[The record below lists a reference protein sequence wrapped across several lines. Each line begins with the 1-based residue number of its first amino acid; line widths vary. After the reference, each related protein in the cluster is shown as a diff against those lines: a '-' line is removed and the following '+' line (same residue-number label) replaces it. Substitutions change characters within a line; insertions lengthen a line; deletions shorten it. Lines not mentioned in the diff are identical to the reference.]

1 MKYKR
6 KPNLKLKTLPG
17 TTNQPSP
24 PLLLLLLSV
33 VVDVVGGVAGPVLVD
48 GSLPLP
54 DVVELG
60 VGVLGVDS
68 VGDAPLV
75 GLKVVDVDW
84 LRQALKKNA
93 ISAS

>member
-1 MKYKR
+1 M
-6 KPNLKLKTLPG
+6 KLKTLPG

-48 GSLPLP
+48 GSLLLP
-54 DVVELG
+54 DVVE
-60 VGVLGVDS
+60 LGVDS

-75 GLKVVDVDW
+75 GLKVVDGDW

>member
-1 MKYKR
+1 M
-6 KPNLKLKTLPG
+6 KLKTLPG

-48 GSLPLP
+48 GSLLLP
-54 DVVELG
+54 DVVE
-60 VGVLGVDS
+60 LGVDS

>member
-48 GSLPLP
+48 GSLLLP
-54 DVVELG
+54 DVVG
-60 VGVLGVDS
+60 LGVDS

>member
-1 MKYKR
+1 MK
-6 KPNLKLKTLPG
+6 LQTLPG

-33 VVDVVGGVAGPVLVD
+33 VVDVVGGVAGLVLVD
-48 GSLPLP
+48 GSLLLP
-54 DVVELG
+54 DVVG
-60 VGVLGVDS
+60 LGVDS
-68 VGDAPLV
+68 VGDTPLV
-75 GLKVVDVDW
+75 GLKVVDGDW

>member
-1 MKYKR
+1 M
-6 KPNLKLKTLPG
+6 
-17 TTNQPSP
+17 
-24 PLLLLLLSV
+24 
-33 VVDVVGGVAGPVLVD
+33 PVLVD
-48 GSLPLP
+48 GSLLLP
-54 DVVELG
+54 DVVE
-60 VGVLGVDS
+60 LGVDS

>member
-1 MKYKR
+1 M
-6 KPNLKLKTLPG
+6 KLKTLPG

-48 GSLPLP
+48 GSLLLP
-54 DVVELG
+54 DVVG
-60 VGVLGVDS
+60 LGVDS
-68 VGDAPLV
+68 VVDAPLV
-75 GLKVVDVDW
+75 GLKVVDGDW

>member
-1 MKYKR
+1 MKYER

-48 GSLPLP
+48 GSLLLP
-54 DVVELG
+54 DVVEL
-60 VGVLGVDS
+60 VVDS

>member
-1 MKYKR
+1 MKYER

-48 GSLPLP
+48 GSLLLP
-54 DVVELG
+54 DVVE
-60 VGVLGVDS
+60 LGVDS

>member
-6 KPNLKLKTLPG
+6 KANLKLKTLPG

-48 GSLPLP
+48 GSLLLP
-54 DVVELG
+54 DVVE
-60 VGVLGVDS
+60 LGVDS

-75 GLKVVDVDW
+75 GLKVVDGDW

>member
-48 GSLPLP
+48 GSLLLP
-54 DVVELG
+54 DVVE
-60 VGVLGVDS
+60 LGVDS

>member
-1 MKYKR
+1 M
-6 KPNLKLKTLPG
+6 KLKTLPG

-48 GSLPLP
+48 GSLLLP
-54 DVVELG
+54 DVVE
-60 VGVLGVDS
+60 LGVDS

-75 GLKVVDVDW
+75 GLKVVDGDW
-84 LRQALKKNA
+84 LRQALKKYA

>member
-1 MKYKR
+1 M
-6 KPNLKLKTLPG
+6 KLKTLPG

-48 GSLPLP
+48 GSLVLP
-54 DVVELG
+54 VV
-60 VGVLGVDS
+60 VGLGVDS

>member
-1 MKYKR
+1 M
-6 KPNLKLKTLPG
+6 KLKTLPG

-48 GSLPLP
+48 GSLLLP
-54 DVVELG
+54 DVVEL
-60 VGVLGVDS
+60 VVDS

>member
-1 MKYKR
+1 M
-6 KPNLKLKTLPG
+6 KLKTSPG

-33 VVDVVGGVAGPVLVD
+33 VVDVVVGGVVGPMLVD
-48 GSLPLP
+48 GSLLLP

-60 VGVLGVDS
+60 VGVLDVDP

-75 GLKVVDVDW
+75 GLKVVDGDW
-84 LRQALKKNA
+84 LRQALRKNA
-93 ISAS
+93 ISVS

>member
-1 MKYKR
+1 M
-6 KPNLKLKTLPG
+6 KLKTLPG

-48 GSLPLP
+48 GSLLLP
-54 DVVELG
+54 DVVEL
-60 VGVLGVDS
+60 VVDS

-75 GLKVVDVDW
+75 GLKVVDGDW

>member
-1 MKYKR
+1 MK
-6 KPNLKLKTLPG
+6 LQTLPG

-48 GSLPLP
+48 GSLLLP
-54 DVVELG
+54 DVVG
-60 VGVLGVDS
+60 LGVDS
-68 VGDAPLV
+68 VGDTPLV

-84 LRQALKKNA
+84 VRQALKKNA

>member
-1 MKYKR
+1 MKYER

-48 GSLPLP
+48 GSLLLP
-54 DVVELG
+54 DVVEL
-60 VGVLGVDS
+60 VVDS

-75 GLKVVDVDW
+75 GLKVVDGDW
-84 LRQALKKNA
+84 VRQALKKNA

>member
-6 KPNLKLKTLPG
+6 KPNLKLKTLPA

-33 VVDVVGGVAGPVLVD
+33 VGDVVGGVAGPVLVD
-48 GSLPLP
+48 GSLLLP
-54 DVVELG
+54 DVVEL
-60 VGVLGVDS
+60 VVDS

>member
-1 MKYKR
+1 M
-6 KPNLKLKTLPG
+6 KLKTLPG

-33 VVDVVGGVAGPVLVD
+33 VVDVVGCVVGPMLVD
-48 GSLPLP
+48 GSLLLP
-54 DVVELG
+54 DVVE
-60 VGVLGVDS
+60 LGVDS

>member
-1 MKYKR
+1 M
-6 KPNLKLKTLPG
+6 KLKTLPG

-48 GSLPLP
+48 GSLLLP
-54 DVVELG
+54 DVVG
-60 VGVLGVDS
+60 LGVDS
-68 VGDAPLV
+68 VGDTPLV
-75 GLKVVDVDW
+75 GLKVVDGDW

>member
-1 MKYKR
+1 M
-6 KPNLKLKTLPG
+6 KLKTLPG

-48 GSLPLP
+48 GSLLLP
-54 DVVELG
+54 VVVEL
-60 VGVLGVDS
+60 VVDS

-75 GLKVVDVDW
+75 GLKVVDGDW

>member
-1 MKYKR
+1 M
-6 KPNLKLKTLPG
+6 KLKTLPG

-33 VVDVVGGVAGPVLVD
+33 VVDVVVGVVGPMLVD
-48 GSLPLP
+48 GSLLLP

-60 VGVLGVDS
+60 VGVLGVDP

-75 GLKVVDVDW
+75 GLKVVDGDW

-93 ISAS
+93 ISVS